1 MRKRFLL
8 RMLLCIL
15 LVLSMGAY
23 ADANT
28 DLNGHWAEETIGNWI
43 DGGYING
50 YPDGSFK
57 PENGITRAEFITL
70 ANKAFGF
77 TNKADFQYSDVR
89 EGDWFYSEVA
99 IAVAA
104 GYINGYPDGR
114 MKPNQPISREEAAS
128 ILMKIKKLQA
138 EESMVEMFSD
148 HQRLQWSRG
157 AVGAVVKANIM
168 IGYPDGSFKPVNQ
181 IKRGEAVM
189 AMDRASGVSLKM
201 IPSSAPAITVDDEKN
216 IVTGMTE
223 WMEYKLDQGNWTIY
237 DSEIFKKL
245 DLKGNHTLLVRF
257 AATGNSPA
265 SLTATYL
272 FTVNVVPTSSGSSSG
287 SSGGNNVTPPPPA
300 TLEAITNTTIQGV
313 TVPVRGETPVA
324 AITETAQYTGTV
336 SWTPSAM
343 TFGPETVYTATINLS
358 PKTGYTLTGVAAN
371 AFTVPGATS
380 ATNSTNS
387 GIITAPFPATEVEPV
402 DPPEDLT
409 VIFSPPTAAGA
420 YWSSVGSSVEEVNAI
435 LGFLWQ
441 EAGDSDTIYDVYLES
456 GVFSTSEGALIINA
470 DRVTQSLLDWLQYKV
485 DTAGLV
491 ALGITASNGAEFY
504 ADYNNNDNII
514 NTPGSTQLTRV
525 LTNYDDWSGSTV
537 RINLLQL
544 VTGTN
549 NGSLMMIDETTW
561 ADFQIITIG
570 DFTEAVGITISSFG
584 DATTITEDG
593 GTLQM
598 SAIVVP
604 PEAYDKTITWRA
616 DDGTPGDGS
625 DTARIADAFDFRGIL
640 FAGKNG
646 TVTVWA
652 ELVADPS
659 ITSNAI
665 VVTISGQV
673 GPDAP
678 TGITA
683 TNETSPG
690 AMDGTLIG
698 TREGQEYQLNGTG
711 DWIAIDS
718 TSVTGLAP
726 GSYTVRW
733 AETIIE
739 YAGSATEPLIIEAAA
754 EPEPD
759 LEP

>member
-1 MRKRFLL
+1 M
-8 RMLLCIL
+8 
-15 LVLSMGAY
+15 
-23 ADANT
+23 
-28 DLNGHWAEETIGNWI
+28 
-43 DGGYING
+43 
-50 YPDGSFK
+50 
-57 PENGITRAEFITL
+57 
-70 ANKAFGF
+70 
-77 TNKADFQYSDVR
+77 
-89 EGDWFYSEVA
+89 
-99 IAVAA
+99 
-104 GYINGYPDGR
+104 
-114 MKPNQPISREEAAS
+114 
-128 ILMKIKKLQA
+128 
-138 EESMVEMFSD
+138 
-148 HQRLQWSRG
+148 
-157 AVGAVVKANIM
+157 
-168 IGYPDGSFKPVNQ
+168 
-181 IKRGEAVM
+181 
-189 AMDRASGVSLKM
+189 
-201 IPSSAPAITVDDEKN
+201 
-216 IVTGMTE
+216 
-223 WMEYKLDQGNWTIY
+223 
-237 DSEIFKKL
+237 
-245 DLKGNHTLLVRF
+245 
-257 AATGNSPA
+257 
-265 SLTATYL
+265 
-272 FTVNVVPTSSGSSSG
+272 VPTSSGSSSR
-287 SSGGNNVTPPPPA
+287 SSGGGGENPVPQD
-300 TLEAITNTTIQGV
+300 LVITNTTIQGIA
-313 TVPVRGETPVA
+313 VPVRGATPVTG
-324 AITETAQYTGTV
+324 ITGNDQYTGTV
-336 SWTPSAM
+336 SWMPAAE
-343 TFGPETVYTATINLS
+343 TFGPEAVYTATITLT
-358 PKTGYTLTGVAAN
+358 PKTGYTLTGVTAN

-698 TREGQEYQLNGTG
+698 TLKGQEYQLNGTG
-711 DWIAIDS
+711 DWISIDG

-739 YAGSATEPLIIEAAA
+739 YAGSATDPLIIEAAP
-754 EPEPD
+754 EPEP
-759 LEP
+759 

>member
-1 MRKRFLL
+1 
-8 RMLLCIL
+8 MLLCIL

-698 TREGQEYQLNGTG
+698 TLKGQEYQLNGTG
-711 DWIAIDS
+711 DWISIDG

>member
-1 MRKRFLL
+1 
-8 RMLLCIL
+8 
-15 LVLSMGAY
+15 MGAY

-28 DLNGHWAEETIGNWI
+28 DLNGHWAEETIGSWI
-43 DGGYING
+43 GGGYING

-77 TNKADFQYSDVR
+77 TNKADFQYPDVR

-114 MKPNQPISREEAAS
+114 MKPNAPISREEAAS
-128 ILMKIKKLQA
+128 ILMKIKNLQA

-201 IPSSAPAITVDDEKN
+201 IPLSAPAITVDDEKDT
-216 IVTGMTE
+216 VTGMTE

-237 DSEIFKKL
+237 DSEIFKML

-287 SSGGNNVTPPPPA
+287 SSGGASQDLV
-300 TLEAITNTTIQGV
+300 ITETTIQGIN
-313 TVPVRGETPVA
+313 VPVRGATPVKV
-324 AITETAQYTGTV
+324 ITETAQYTGTV
-336 SWTPSAM
+336 SWTPAAV
-343 TFGPETVYTATINLS
+343 TFEPETVYTATINLS
-358 PKTGYTLTGVAAN
+358 PKPGYTLTGVAAN
-371 AFTVPGATS
+371 AFIVPGATS
-380 ATNSTNS
+380 ATNSANT
-387 GIITAPFPATEVEPV
+387 GIITALFPATEAEPV
-402 DPPEDLT
+402 DPPEDPT
-409 VIFSPPTAAGA
+409 VIFSPPTATGT
-420 YWSSVGSSVEEVNAI
+420 YWNSIGSSAEEVNSV

-441 EAGDSDTIYDVYLES
+441 EAGDSTTIEGVELES
-456 GVFSTSEGALIINA
+456 GVFSTSGGALVINA
-470 DRVTQSLLDWLQYKV
+470 DRITQSLLDWLQYNV
-485 DTAGLV
+485 NTDGLV
-491 ALGITASNGAEFY
+491 ALGITSSNGQDFY
-504 ADYNNNDNII
+504 EKYYEPYDNIE
-514 NTPGSTQLTRV
+514 NTPGSTMLSRV
-525 LTNYDDWSGSTV
+525 LTDYSDWSGSTV
-537 RINLLQL
+537 RVNLFQL
-544 VTGTN
+544 VQGTN
-549 NGSLMMIDETTW
+549 NGRLMMADETTW

-698 TREGQEYQLNGTG
+698 TLKGQEYQLNGTG
-711 DWIAIDS
+711 DWISIDG

-739 YAGSATEPLIIEAAA
+739 YAGSATDPLIIEAAP
-754 EPEPD
+754 EPEP
-759 LEP
+759 EPEP